1 MKTLQDNKELEQVN
15 ETDDGELNDGE
26 LNEEDIND
34 EDIKNEYTDDENDE
48 TDEEIR
54 NIMSKHEYEP
64 INFEENCC
72 IVSEN
77 KKITKITKK
86 IKNVKTID
94 DCIKEDNALK
104 PTKWSSGR
112 AVNKKKVNNGVDEI
126 KRREFRP
133 RLEPFRNI
141 DKKQFFDLS
150 FFELQNNECFP
161 DLKTNTTKIN

>member
-1 MKTLQDNKELEQVN
+1 MKTLQDNNELEQVN
-15 ETDDGELNDGE
+15 ETDDGELNEEDLNDE
-26 LNEEDIND
+26 DLNEEDF
-34 EDIKNEYTDDENDE
+34 DDEESNDE

-54 NIMSKHEYEP
+54 NIMSKHDYEP

-77 KKITKITKK
+77 KKIIKK

-161 DLKTNTTKIN
+161 DLKINNNGSEIVKN

>member
-1 MKTLQDNKELEQVN
+1 MKTLQDNEELEQVN
-15 ETDDGELNDGE
+15 KTVDGE
-26 LNEEDIND
+26 LNEEDIDD

-64 INFEENCC
+64 INFEENHC
-72 IVSEN
+72 IISEN
-77 KKITKITKK
+77 KKKEVV
-86 IKNVKTID
+86 KNVKTRKTID

-112 AVNKKKVNNGVDEI
+112 AVNKKKVNSNVDEI

-141 DKKQFFDLS
+141 DKKQFIDNS
-150 FFELQNNECFP
+150 FELDILQNDACFP